1 MQQGGGGVRTRNW
14 SPKGPASQR
23 GQAGSAAVLAAL
35 LLLPGVAR
43 AQDVPPS
50 SLSFQAALARLDKAS
65 PGLSGEDHAVRAS
78 EDIAAATRTLRRP
91 IVTASASVIE
101 YQKTLSVDLSDPKAQ
116 ALDATNGFLADLGG
130 QFQGQA
136 AQIVAQ
142 ATQRISAALPRL
154 FGAIPDTLEFQT
166 RDTVF
171 RPAITAAMPLYTG
184 GAIPAVQRG
193 ADAAVGIAR
202 AKQAGG
208 QDLAR
213 VNLVRAYFGQTLA
226 AQLTRSTREQL
237 EAFDRHL
244 ADARKLEANG
254 VLAHARVLEV
264 EVARNTA
271 QRAHEHARS
280 EEAIATDTLARLL
293 DQPMG
298 IVASTPLFVQ
308 SEALPPLQRF
318 LDGVDRSPR
327 AQGADAAR
335 DAAKAGV
342 DLARARYRPQ
352 ALAFGSYNANR
363 NNALPTE
370 PDWVAGVSLRLTLLS
385 NFDRQKALSAAR
397 ENEAAAADAAAQA
410 RHDVAGEIVRAWH
423 IAEAARRA
431 FLLLDANL
439 AAAQE
444 NLRVQQLSFREGEV
458 ASSALVDAEA
468 ALATVQSQRLAA
480 AYEYDLGLMA
490 LLAASHRVEEYSDF
504 MTRADRHLGEQQ

>member
-1 MQQGGGGVRTRNW
+1 MDRARLQLLVR
-14 SPKGPASQR
+14 R
-23 GQAGSAAVLAAL
+23 GLCGSAALLGAAFA
-35 LLLPGVAR
+35 LPGSAV
-43 AQDVPPS
+43 AQDASQP
-50 SLSFQAALARLDKAS
+50 SLSFQAALARLEKAS
-65 PGLSGEDHAVRAS
+65 PRLSGEDHAVRAS

-116 ALDATNGFLADLGG
+116 ALDATNGFLDQLGG
-130 QFQGQA
+130 QFSGEA
-136 AQIVAQ
+136 AQIVEQ

-154 FGAIPDTLEFQT
+154 FGAIPDSLEFQT
-166 RDTVF
+166 RETVF

-184 GAIPAVQRG
+184 GAIPAVQKG

-213 VNLVRAYFGQTLA
+213 VNLVRAYFGQKVA
-226 AQLTRSTREQL
+226 AQLTRSTRDQL

-244 ADARKLEANG
+244 SDARTLEANG

-280 EEAIATDTLARLL
+280 DEAIATDTLARLL
-293 DQPMG
+293 DQPAG
-298 IVASTPLFVQ
+298 IIASTPLFVQ
-308 SEALPPLQRF
+308 SEPLPPLQRF
-318 LDGVDRSPR
+318 LDGLDQSPR

-335 DAAKAGV
+335 NAAQAGV
-342 DLARARYRPQ
+342 DLARSRYRPQ
-352 ALAFGSYNANR
+352 AFAFGSYNANR

-370 PDWVAGVSLRLTLLS
+370 PDWIAGVSLRITLLS

-410 RHDVAGEIVRAWH
+410 RRDVAGEIVRAWH
-423 IAEAARRA
+423 IAEAARRS

-458 ASSALVDAEA
+458 ASSALIDAEA
-468 ALATVQSQRLAA
+468 ALATVQTQRLAA

-490 LLAASHRVEEYSDF
+490 LLAASHRVEDYSAF
-504 MTRADRHLGEQQ
+504 MTRADRHVEDQR